1 MTGPVADLRSQR
13 RARVLVVEE
22 DPRHA
27 EALSRVLD
35 AAGFHVAVVRSP
47 ALALRCMRDEQV
59 AVVVLSNSVRGIAA
73 TTAMV
78 SRLRARPEPQFH
90 DAGIVAIVDDQV
102 DAAFGLGEDADVVLI
117 RPGNRWANDSS
128 PMQFQSKHLRG
139 LAAAG
144 RLDIDSTGLLVFTQ
158 DGRVA
163 KQLIGEHSKTDK
175 EYLVR
180 VRGNLVQNGL
190 ALLNHGLSLDG
201 EALKPAKVTWQ
212 NEDQLRF
219 ILRQGKKRQIRRMCE
234 LVGLRVVGL
243 KRRRLRSVTSRLAWP
258 SIARE

>member
-1 MTGPVADLRSQR
+1 MTGPVADLRSPR

-117 RPGNRWANDSS
+117 RPVDAERLVDAVTEVASTDS
-128 PMQFQSKHLRG
+128 
-139 LAAAG
+139 
-144 RLDIDSTGLLVFTQ
+144 DSRSARRAST
-158 DGRVA
+158 DGSFFR
-163 KQLIGEHSKTDK
+163 H
-175 EYLVR
+175 
-180 VRGNLVQNGL
+180 
-190 ALLNHGLSLDG
+190 
-201 EALKPAKVTWQ
+201 
-212 NEDQLRF
+212 
-219 ILRQGKKRQIRRMCE
+219 RM
-234 LVGLRVVGL
+234 
-243 KRRRLRSVTSRLAWP
+243 RLATG
-258 SIARE
+258 